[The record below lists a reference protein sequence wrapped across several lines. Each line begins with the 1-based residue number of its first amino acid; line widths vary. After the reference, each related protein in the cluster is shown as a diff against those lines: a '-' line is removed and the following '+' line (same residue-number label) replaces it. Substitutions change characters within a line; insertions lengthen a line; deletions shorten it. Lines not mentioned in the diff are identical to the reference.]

1 MSDRLP
7 LPYGLPGR
15 GKKSPCG
22 MGAPPLDLSWDPG
35 RVRLAGNMYVV
46 PGEASLA
53 VPSGGRSLW
62 ARDEEYRFWIVL
74 GQFI

>member
-1 MSDRLP
+1 MDYLGVAKSLHVER
-7 LPYGLPGR
+7 GR
-15 GKKSPCG
+15 PQ
-22 MGAPPLDLSWDPG
+22 LDLSWDPG